1 MTRSLALLLFV
12 ALTLVGCASSKRPLF
27 GRSANR
33 ELYAPDFAEYRPR
46 SPAAERPRLIVE
58 DKPVAP
64 PPVVTTD
71 QPLHIT
77 PRLNLVL
84 DTLARRNRSIK
95 YMRGFRIQV
104 YTGRKRPEADA
115 AKVYVYQA
123 FPQLNPYLSYRQPT
137 YQLRVGDFVT
147 RIEAEKYLY
156 TLKNQYPAAMIVADR
171 VEITK
176 TELLK

>member
-1 MTRSLALLLFV
+1 MTRSLAFLLVF
-12 ALTLVGCASSKRPLF
+12 ALTLAGCASGKRPLF
-27 GRSANR
+27 GRSANSV
-33 ELYAPDFAEYRPR
+33 LYSPDFSEYRPR
-46 SPAAERPRLIVE
+46 YPATERPRLLIE
-58 DKPVAP
+58 DQPAAP
-64 PPVVTTD
+64 TAAVPTAE
-71 QPLHIT
+71 PLHIT
-77 PRLNLVL
+77 ERLNLVL

-123 FPQLNPYLSYRQPT
+123 FPQLNPYLTYRQPT
-137 YQLRVGDFVT
+137 YQLRVGDFAT
-147 RIEAEKYLY
+147 RMEAEKYY
-156 TLKNQYPAAMIVADR
+156 YSLKNQYPTAMIVADR